1 MKAGKSYKDHPTF
14 VFWNSYFCN
23 LCKNIL
29 LKLKASTHKSEFL
42 LLIAAI
48 IWGFSFVAQR
58 AGMEYVGPFTFNG
71 VRFALGS
78 ISLLPFIFI
87 FKRKSRKKIKPA
99 QTTSSGSFIIGGLFL
114 GTFLFVASS
123 FQQVGI
129 VYTTAGNAGFITGL
143 YMIFVPIFGI
153 FIKKKTSLNIWIAAL
168 IALGGMYL
176 LSVEEQF
183 SIGYGDLLVLVAAA
197 FYAVHVLLVG
207 HYAPKIDNLKISA
220 FQFAICSVFSLVAA
234 FIFEEPNIDGILQ
247 AAIPILY
254 GGVFSVGIAY
264 TLQVIGQRK
273 AHPAPAA
280 IILSLET
287 VFAVFGGWLLL
298 NETVDVKTLAGCTL
312 MLLGMVLAQI
322 KLKKKTKVNNLT

>member
-1 MKAGKSYKDHPTF
+1 LCHLKWLIKDIFFQPLQKHKLT
-14 VFWNSYFCN
+14 
-23 LCKNIL
+23 
-29 LKLKASTHKSEFL
+29 LKASTHKSELIL
-42 LLIAAI
+42 LLAAI

-58 AGMEYVGPFTFNG
+58 AGMEHVGPFTFNG

-78 ISLLPFIFI
+78 LSLLPFIFF
-87 FKRKSRKKIKPA
+87 FKRKPGNNKNPA
-99 QTTSSGSFIIGGLFL
+99 PTTSSGSFVIGCLLL
-114 GTFLFVASS
+114 GTFLFIASS

-153 FIKKKTSLNIWIAAL
+153 FIKKKTSLNIWIASI

-183 SIGYGDLLVLVAAA
+183 NIGYGDLLVLVAAA

-207 HYAPKIDNLKISA
+207 HYAPKTDNLKISA
-220 FQFAICSVFSLVAA
+220 FQFAICSIYSLLAA
-234 FIFEEPNIDGILQ
+234 FIFEEPNIEGILQ

-254 GGVFSVGIAY
+254 GGIFSVGIAY

-298 NETVDVKTLAGCTL
+298 NETVDMKTLLGCTL

-322 KLKKKTKVNNLT
+322 KLKTNTKTV